1 MGLKFTNHAKFRIL
15 ERRISMI
22 DIKSAIK
29 NPDHS
34 KHVFDGKIAVR
45 KNFSGYSLEVIYKK
59 VTKNDIVVITAY
71 KI

>member
-29 NPDHS
+29 NPDS
-34 KHVFDGKIAVR
+34 LKNVFDGKIAV
-45 KNFSGYSLEVIYKK
+45 KKYFGSYSLEIVYKK
-59 VTKNDIVVITAY
+59 VTKSDILIITAY